1 MKNRLRFLF
10 ANLNYSLYRGQG
22 GKRYI
27 TAVHRGLKAQ
37 LSRTNQ
43 LITYKRL
50 KFILI
55 GGTDFKISNP
65 KIFKFFWIKNEM
77 MEDHKRLWNLIQ
89 LESLNEV
96 LNEKNK

>member
-1 MKNRLRFLF
+1 MVKAVNGILPRFL
-10 ANLNYSLYRGQG
+10 
-22 GKRYI
+22 
-27 TAVHRGLKAQ
+27 AVHRGLKAQ

-43 LITYKRL
+43 LITFKRL

-65 KIFKFFWIKNEM
+65 KIFKIFWIKNEM

-96 LNEKNK
+96 LNEKNKYLSLKAP